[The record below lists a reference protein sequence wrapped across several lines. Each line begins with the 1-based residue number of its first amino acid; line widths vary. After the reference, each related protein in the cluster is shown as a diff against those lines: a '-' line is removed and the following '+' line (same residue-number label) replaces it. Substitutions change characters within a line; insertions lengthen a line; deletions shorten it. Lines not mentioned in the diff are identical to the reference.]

1 MSDVLHSRALLPL
14 IPPAPFSHTG
24 RRGRLGVLKPKTSEG
39 TPGLAEKPAP
49 VQPACGRGNS
59 LPCRAVVAS
68 ARALAPSAP
77 RPYHPLHCGQWSLL
91 SPLTPLPSLLA
102 RSQSPSLR
110 GSGRFRGARR
120 KEKCSLNLFQS
131 PSLRGSGRFACLA
144 QAPDDAD
151 VSQSPSL
158 RGSGRFCLGGGGVEV
173 RPPRLNP
180 LHCGAVVA
188 SYLGGPKDDDDD
200 ESQSPS
206 LRGSGRF

>member
-1 MSDVLHSRALLPL
+1 M
-14 IPPAPFSHTG
+14 
-24 RRGRLGVLKPKTSEG
+24 GVLKPKTSEG

-59 LPCRAVVAS
+59 LPCWAVVAS

-206 LRGSGRF
+206 LRGSGRFSLALAVVSRPAPLRMRKRPLPRNEGD

>member
-1 MSDVLHSRALLPL
+1 
-14 IPPAPFSHTG
+14 
-24 RRGRLGVLKPKTSEG
+24 
-39 TPGLAEKPAP
+39 
-49 VQPACGRGNS
+49 
-59 LPCRAVVAS
+59 VVAS

-158 RGSGRFCLGGGGVEV
+158 RGSGRFSKLKKVEFDAEALV
-173 RPPRLNP
+173 SIPFIA
-180 LHCGAVVA
+180 G
-188 SYLGGPKDDDDD
+188 
-200 ESQSPS
+200 QWS
-206 LRGSGRF
+206 LPGRDRR